1 MIESRTAIFRPVNKD
16 MPRVHHDALEFADGT
31 SRRSAGI
38 REGLAALERDGAMGP
53 GRLSLRCANFAKH
66 SYQNPSQ
73 CIGTRRL

>member
-38 REGLAALERDGAMGP
+38 REGLAALERDGRWAPAGFRFGAP
-53 GRLSLRCANFAKH
+53 ILQSIHTRTPVNALE
-66 SYQNPSQ
+66 P
-73 CIGTRRL
+73 RRL